1 MQQPREISPP
11 LVLASTSPFRRAL
24 LEKLGIAFS
33 TRTPGIDE
41 SPNVEEDPQRLVMR
55 LSLQKARAVGNKFP
69 RALVIGSD
77 QVACIDDAI
86 MGKPGN
92 RQGAIAQLKAASG
105 RRVDFYTGLSLLN
118 TATGREQ
125 TLCEPF
131 SVYFRPLQQDQIE
144 RYLDAEQ
151 PYDCA
156 GSFKSEGLGIVLF
169 ERLQGDDPNAL
180 IGLPLIRLVEMLRN
194 EGIQIP

>member
-24 LEKLGIAFS
+24 LEKLGITFS
-33 TRTPGIDE
+33 TRAPGIDE
-41 SPNVEEDPQRLVMR
+41 SPDVEEDPQRLVMR

-86 MGKPGN
+86 VGKPGN
-92 RQGAIAQLKAASG
+92 RLGAIAQLKAASG

-156 GSFKSEGLGIVLF
+156 GSFKSEGLGIALF

-180 IGLPLIRLVEMLRN
+180 IGLPLIRLVEMLRH